1 MATNKKP
8 RKKYRPHR
16 LLLSGYG
23 DRAVEFAAKA
33 ASNEPL
39 GAANIAAITRPMVRF
54 IVKLKAGEAEHTDF
68 YSSCAAH
75 YLYAGLLAVLKKTPI
90 KADAETELK
99 ARLEFDILYEI
110 AADKTPDLL
119 GGMKMRAE
127 SRGRWLA
134 TGDELKHLDDTLENF
149 RAVLGIA
156 SWQHYIQAFK
166 ETEPVLNAEIH
177 KQNRIFYAKQ
187 KEAA

>member
-8 RKKYRPHR
+8 RKKYRPRR

-75 YLYAGLLAVLKKTPI
+75 YLYAGLLAVLKRAPI
-90 KADAETELK
+90 KADADTELK

-110 AADKTPDLL
+110 AAGRTPDI
-119 GGMKMRAE
+119 
-127 SRGRWLA
+127 A
-134 TGDELKHLDDTLENF
+134 TQEQLKREQATAAPVEDITDDVPF
-149 RAVLGIA
+149 
-156 SWQHYIQAFK
+156 
-166 ETEPVLNAEIH
+166 
-177 KQNRIFYAKQ
+177 
-187 KEAA
+187 